1 MLASVQ
7 LPLDEPVSDVQ
18 EAVPKLTEC
27 SEAEL
32 QRARKHHRR
41 AVQAL
46 RDGAYGA
53 LSAST
58 REDLRKQLRQNL
70 EALNVALRS
79 KSSPEAQTN
88 SQRSSSSQWGI
99 AGFWL
104 RDLVRWLR

>member
-1 MLASVQ
+1 MVGSVQ

-46 RDGAYGA
+46 RDGGYGA

-58 REDLRKQLRQNL
+58 REHLLKRLRQNL
-70 EALNVALRS
+70 EALNLALRA
-79 KSSPEAQTN
+79 KSSSETQTN
-88 SQRSSSSQWGI
+88 PQRSSSSQLGMS
-99 AGFWL
+99 GFRLSDLLSWL
-104 RDLVRWLR
+104 P